1 MHKNARLTP
10 AGRAQLVERVVEL
23 GVPVA
28 TVAQGAAVSVR
39 TAWKWIGRW
48 RAEGPAGLQDRSSRP
63 RRSPRRVA
71 RGVRRQIARLRR
83 RRCSSLEIAEQLGL
97 PLSTVVT
104 VQRSL
109 GLPRLSRLAP
119 PRPVL
124 RYECGRPG
132 ELVHVDTKKL
142 GRFWRPGHR
151 IHGDRRRRSP
161 GSGWEI
167 LYVAIDDATR
177 LLYAEVLE
185 DETGAT
191 AQGFF
196 ERAAAWFHR
205 HGFGVERWMTDNGS
219 PFVSR
224 RVRRLL
230 AGWGARHTR
239 TRPYTPRT
247 NGKAERVIQTLLR
260 GWAYAHS
267 YPTSIARRRALAAF
281 VRYYNGARRHSALN
295 RQTPLARLA
304 VLSEQ
309 RPR

>member
-10 AGRAQLVERVVEL
+10 VGRAQLVHRVVVE
-23 GVPVA
+23 GVPA
-28 TVAQGAAVSVR
+28 PTVAYGAAVSTR
-39 TAWKWIGRW
+39 TVWKWVERW
-48 RAEGPAGLQDRSSRP
+48 RGAGAAGLLDRSSRP
-63 RRSPRRVA
+63 QRSPRRLGRA
-71 RGVRRQIARLRR
+71 VRRRIERLRR
-83 RRCSSLEIAEQLGL
+83 RRYSSLAIAAQLGL

-104 VQRSL
+104 VQRRL
-109 GLPRLSRLAP
+109 GLHRLTRLEAP
-119 PRPVL
+119 PPVV
-124 RYECGRPG
+124 RYECARPG

-177 LLYAEVLE
+177 LLYAEVLA
-185 DETGAT
+185 DESGAT

-205 HGFGVERWMTDNGS
+205 HGIGVERWMTDNGS

-224 RVRRLL
+224 RVRQLL
-230 AGWGARHTR
+230 AGWGARHIR

-260 GWAYAHS
+260 GWAYARS
-267 YPTSIARRRALAAF
+267 YPTSGARRQALAGF
-281 VRYYNGARRHSALN
+281 QRYYNEQRGHSALKG
-295 RQTPLARLA
+295 QSPLARLA

>member
-10 AGRAQLVERVVEL
+10 VGRAQVVHRVVVE
-23 GVPVA
+23 GVAAPTA
-28 TVAQGAAVSVR
+28 AQGAAVSTR
-39 TAWKWIGRW
+39 TVWKWVDRW
-48 RAEGPAGLQDRSSRP
+48 RAEGAAGLQDRSSRP
-63 RRSPRRVA
+63 QRSPRRLA
-71 RGVRRQIARLRR
+71 RAARRRIERLRR
-83 RRCSSLEIAEQLGL
+83 RRHSSLEIAAQLGL

-104 VQRSL
+104 VQRRL
-109 GLPRLSRLAP
+109 GLNRLARLEP
-119 PRPVL
+119 PRAVV
-124 RYECGRPG
+124 RYECTRPG

-151 IHGDRRRRSP
+151 IHGDRQRRSP

-185 DETGAT
+185 NETGAT

-205 HGFGVERWMTDNGS
+205 HGIGVERWMTDNGS
-219 PFVSR
+219 PFGSR

-230 AGWGARHTR
+230 AGWGARHIR

-260 GWAYAHS
+260 GWAYARS
-267 YPTSIARRRALAAF
+267 YATSSARRRALAGF
-281 VRYYNGARRHSALN
+281 LRYYNEQRHHSTLN
-295 RQTPLARLA
+295 RQTPLARLG